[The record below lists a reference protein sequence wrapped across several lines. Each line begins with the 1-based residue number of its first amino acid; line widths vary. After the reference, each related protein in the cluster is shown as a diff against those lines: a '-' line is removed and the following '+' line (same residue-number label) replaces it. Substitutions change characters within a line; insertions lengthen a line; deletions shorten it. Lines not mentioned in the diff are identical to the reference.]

1 MRLLGLALLPL
12 LLAIPASAQQAEDVT
27 PADRAFHES
36 LIVLDT
42 HLDIP
47 ERWDDGSWDFGARHR
62 WEWDRSQ
69 VDLPRMEEGGLDGGF
84 FAIYTPQGALTDE
97 GYREARDAAL
107 VRAMAIRRAFAEN
120 RDRIGLA
127 LTPDD
132 ARRLVRKGRRF
143 GFISIENSWPLGE
156 DLSLLETFHKLGVR
170 LASPVHFRNN
180 QFADSAT
187 DSPRWHGLSPLGRQW
202 VAEMNRLGIL
212 IDVSHASD
220 DVFDQVLELSRV
232 PIILSHSSPR
242 AIFDHPRN
250 LDDARMRRLAAAGGV
265 MFINSVYLAP
275 FDRSPERA
283 ALEERHRNWA
293 TLSEAER
300 QQLLADEAALDAR
313 VPRIE
318 ADFDTFMRAM
328 LHAIEVMG
336 ADHVGIGCDWDGGGG
351 LVGMRDITALP
362 RITAALRRAGV
373 SDADIAKLMGGN
385 LLRVLAEA
393 QAAAERR

>member
-1 MRLLGLALLPL
+1 MRLLALALLPFV
-12 LLAIPASAQQAEDVT
+12 LALPASAQQADEVSA
-27 PADRAFHES
+27 ADRAFHQS

-47 ERWDDGSWDFGARHR
+47 ERWDDGSWDFGARHDYDF
-62 WEWDRSQ
+62 DRSQ
-69 VDLPRMEEGGLDGGF
+69 VDLPRMDEGGLDGGF
-84 FAIYTPQGALTDE
+84 FAIYTPQGALTPE
-97 GYREARDAAL
+97 GYAEARDAAL

-132 ARRLVRKGRRF
+132 AERLARAGKHF
-143 GFISIENSWPLGE
+143 GFISMENSWPLGE
-156 DLSLLETFHKLGVR
+156 DLTLLTSFYKLGLR

-212 IDVSHASD
+212 IDLSHSSD
-220 DVFDQVLELSRV
+220 DVFDQVVALSRV
-232 PIILSHSSPR
+232 PIILSHSGPR

-250 LDDARMRRLAAAGGV
+250 LDDARMRRLAEAGGV

-275 FDRSPERA
+275 LDQSPERA
-283 ALEERHRNWA
+283 ELDARHRHWA
-293 TLSEAER
+293 TLSDAER
-300 QQLLADEAALDAR
+300 QRLLADEAALDAR
-313 VPRIE
+313 HPPVR
-318 ADFDTFMRAM
+318 ADFDTFMRSL

-351 LVGMRDITALP
+351 VTGMMDITALP
-362 RITAALRRAGV
+362 RITARLRQAGI
-373 SDADIAKLMGGN
+373 SDADIARIMGGN
-385 LLRVLAEA
+385 LLRVLRQA
-393 QAAAERR
+393 QAARRS